1 MKVLQL
7 IDTLDAGGAERMTV
21 NIANAI
27 DNEGITSYLC
37 ATRRGGPLLKE
48 INSSVHFFL
57 LGKKGKLDI
66 KAFRRFF
73 KWLKKEQIEIIHAH
87 STSILLAVLAK
98 LNNRNL
104 KIIWHDHYGLSD
116 AIQERPSKL
125 LQILAKYI
133 DVVLSVNEI
142 LQKWSKQVLKIKKVI
157 FLPNF
162 AILSNVTD
170 VITVLKGVDAKRV
183 VCLANLRPQKNH
195 LALISAFKESIIKYP
210 EWSLHLVGKLFDD
223 DYLAA
228 INDYITKNGLS
239 TSIYIYGSCPDVQS
253 ILEQGTIGVLASTS
267 EGLPVSLLEYGMCGL
282 PVIVTNVGQCAEVL
296 GANGIVIENPE
307 TELSEALTS
316 LYKKKE
322 IERELIGSRFRESV
336 LNTYS
341 KEAFM
346 QKLLPVYKAL
356 IS

>member
-7 IDTLDAGGAERMTV
+7 IDTLDAGGAERMAV

-27 DNEGITSYLC
+27 AEEGVTSYLC
-37 ATRRGGPLLKE
+37 ATRRDGPLKKE
-48 INSSVHFFL
+48 VNSSVDYYL
-57 LGKKGKLDI
+57 LEKKGKLDI

-73 KWLKKEQIEIIHAH
+73 KWLKKEQIQIIHAH

-98 LNNRNL
+98 INNRKL
-104 KIIWHDHYGLSD
+104 KIVWHDHYGLSD
-116 AIQERPSKL
+116 AIKDRPSKL
-125 LQILAKYI
+125 LLILAKHI
-133 DVVLSVNEI
+133 DVALAVNQVLEN
-142 LQKWSKQVLKIKKVI
+142 WSKQVLKIEKVL

-162 AILSNVTD
+162 ASLSKDTAA
-170 VITVLKGVDAKRV
+170 ITVLKGVDSKRV

-195 LALISAFKESIIKYP
+195 LALLSAFKESIIKHP
-210 EWSLHLVGKLFDD
+210 EWSLHLVGKSFDD
-223 DYLAA
+223 EYVAA
-228 INDYITKNGLS
+228 IHSYIAKNGLS
-239 TSIYIYGSCPDVQS
+239 TSIHVYGSCPDVQA
-253 ILEQGTIGVLASTS
+253 ILEQATIGVLASTS
-267 EGLPVSLLEYGMCGL
+267 EGLPVSLLEYAMCGL
-282 PVIVTNVGQCAEVL
+282 PVIVTNVGQCAEVV

-316 LYKKKE
+316 IYEKKE
-322 IERELIGSRFRESV
+322 TERELMGSRFRESV